1 MTYRTHKKAFK
12 HSLTAR
18 NLGYRTATVAPA
30 EEAMAAMLSGQ
41 TVIVDGSTKS
51 TLRCPPGYE
60 LKCRDVG
67 NGQYE
72 CKCRSNNTG
81 SEDLKDPFAKTV
93 DPIIESRAG
102 SGDPRRISKGLPDM
116 PSIDMPG
123 VCYDPETRKV
133 WQKGTG
139 YHEDAKPVSGFG
151 SPGSGYIFVDIRGI
165 GKRRVELCPGFG
177 RSQSYSGGQASS
189 PNLRGAPR
197 LSVKANV
204 RHRQGIRSG
213 AKVAKKSR
221 KRRGRKRRGL
231 RLFR

>member
-30 EEAMAAMLSGQ
+30 EEAMAAMLSGK

-60 LKCRDVG
+60 LKCKAVG

-72 CKCRSNNTG
+72 CKCRQTAG
-81 SEDLKDPFAKTV
+81 HEDLKHPIPDEV
-93 DPIIESRAG
+93 DPIVESRAG
-102 SGDPRRISKGLPDM
+102 SG
-116 PSIDMPG
+116 
-123 VCYDPETRKV
+123 
-133 WQKGTG
+133 
-139 YHEDAKPVSGFG
+139 A
-151 SPGSGYIFVDIRGI
+151 
-165 GKRRVELCPGFG
+165 
-177 RSQSYSGGQASS
+177 